1 MTTLKTNSQT
11 NQELF
16 LQIKTLLH
24 NSKKQVLFEINTT
37 ITKTYLEIGKIIV
50 EDEQHGNTKAEYGKN
65 TLKTLSIRL
74 CEEFGSG
81 FSIQNL
87 ERMRLLYLTFG
98 KSSTLSRKL
107 SWSHYVRL
115 LSFNDQPLKLQFYI
129 KESELN
135 NWSLRELNRQI
146 SSALFERVGLSTDKQ
161 GVIKDNLIKYHKPQ
175 KPDDIIKDPYILE
188 FLGLEE
194 LTKYSEKELETAII
208 DNLQKFLL
216 EMGKGFTFVAR
227 QKRLTFEDK
236 HYYTDIVLYNRILK
250 CFVIIDLKIDK
261 LTHQDV
267 GQMEMYVNY
276 FDIEE
281 KLETEN
287 PTIGLILCP
296 EEDKA
301 IIKYVINQKS
311 QIFAS
316 EYSIIM
322 PNEEQLQKLINKSKS
337 QLESNPNDYAN

>member
-1 MTTLKTNSQT
+1 
-11 NQELF
+11 
-16 LQIKTLLH
+16 
-24 NSKKQVLFEINTT
+24 
-37 ITKTYLEIGKIIV
+37 
-50 EDEQHGNTKAEYGKN
+50 
-65 TLKTLSIRL
+65 
-74 CEEFGSG
+74 
-81 FSIQNL
+81 
-87 ERMRLLYLTFG
+87 
-98 KSSTLSRKL
+98 
-107 SWSHYVRL
+107 
-115 LSFNDQPLKLQFYI
+115 
-129 KESELN
+129 
-135 NWSLRELNRQI
+135 
-146 SSALFERVGLSTDKQ
+146 
-161 GVIKDNLIKYHKPQ
+161 
-175 KPDDIIKDPYILE
+175 
-188 FLGLEE
+188 
-194 LTKYSEKELETAII
+194 
-208 DNLQKFLL
+208 
-216 EMGKGFTFVAR
+216 MGKGFTFVAR

-236 HYYTDIVLYNRILK
+236 HYYADIVLYNRILK